1 MGTRIFWNGWEYLQ
15 KRLIKFERKA
25 DDARAGRGK
34 SLRPRDF
41 GTPMKTYSI
50 SKLAR
55 AFGLSRSTLL
65 YYDRIGL
72 LEPSGRTGS
81 GYRYYSEKDYR
92 RLERIRHFREAGLT
106 LKDIRAVL
114 SSGGK
119 PGVKLLDKRMRETA
133 ANIVDLKNQQRLL
146 AGMLNRIASGNSLSP
161 VDKELWVEMLQAAGM
176 NQKARKRWHTE
187 FERRAPEAH
196 NEFLLSL
203 GIPREEVAMIRR
215 WSRGEIPSPGK

>member
-1 MGTRIFWNGWEYLQ
+1 MQMML
-15 KRLIKFERKA
+15 
-25 DDARAGRGK
+25 ARGRSHHFALATAK
-34 SLRPRDF
+34 
-41 GTPMKTYSI
+41 PMNTCSI

-72 LEPSGRTGS
+72 LKPSGRTGA
-81 GYRYYSEKDYR
+81 GYRCYSENDRR
-92 RLERIRHFREAGLT
+92 RLERICQFREAGLT
-106 LKDIRAVL
+106 LKDIGRVL

-119 PGVKLLDKRMRETA
+119 PGVKLLDQRMRENT
-133 ANIVDLKNQQRLL
+133 ANIVGLKNQQRVL
-146 AGMLNRIASGNSLSP
+146 AGMLSRIASGNSQPP
-161 VDKELWVEMLQAAGM
+161 VDVELWVEMLEAAGV

-203 GIPREEVAMIRR
+203 GIPREEVAKVRR
-215 WSRGEIPSPGK
+215 WSRGEIASL